1 MFITAFD
8 IITDKIV
15 YLIQNNEGKLTDLN
29 GIPFNVIS
37 DNKVKDI
44 NGRLYIFN
52 KTLTPTTT
60 TTTSTTTQDLLFNV
74 HGVEWDINNATVEL
88 TRVGNLDLHKAD
100 TGLPVQN
107 AMKRCLLLDNGSV
120 NYYLDPTDST
130 KKLDGSPSILD
141 GTDGQVMV
149 EIPQHYR
156 KFETVGD
163 TQRVLISEY
172 PFEGSHLVPLQYISA
187 FEAALQRSTNKLSSV
202 INFTTD
208 YRGGNNTSAWDVD
221 NRSLLGKPVTSLSRI
236 GFTTAAQTRGL
247 KWFQMLYE
255 TYKTVVWLYMI
266 EYANRNSQAAFNP
279 TLTSEGYRQGGLGE
293 GVTNIVDASWDT
305 FNSFNPF
312 VNCGQGSMNNFNS
325 STPIVHPTLG
335 TTQIP
340 QYRGIEHPFGHIW
353 KWAEGIN
360 VRALPSA
367 IEMYTANGYTFS
379 STTYNDYTLQGNLAI
394 ATDYI
399 RNLLQGNIS
408 NQVEIMPTTVGSGAS
423 ATTFWTD
430 QYFQTRPVS
439 GESLRAVDFGGGADS
454 GATAGLLLST
464 VFDVPSAS
472 NSVVGGRLCF
482 IPSA

>member
-1 MFITAFD
+1 MPTLLNISN
-8 IITDKIV
+8 KIRFQTIPV
-15 YLIQNNEGKLTDLN
+15 DATYGVEWNVNEGTVFLTRIGEPLLHNAEFGLPIQNN
-29 GIPFNVIS
+29 
-37 DNKVKDI
+37 
-44 NGRLYIFN
+44 
-52 KTLTPTTT
+52 
-60 TTTSTTTQDLLFNV
+60 
-74 HGVEWDINNATVEL
+74 
-88 TRVGNLDLHKAD
+88 
-100 TGLPVQN
+100 
-107 AMKRCLLLDNGSV
+107 MKRCLLLDDGSV

-221 NRSLLGKPVTSLSRI
+221 DRSLLGMPVTNLSRI

-293 GVTNIVDASWDT
+293 GVTNIVNATWNT
-305 FNSFNPF
+305 FNGFNPF
-312 VNCGQGSMNNFNS
+312 VNCGQGS
-325 STPIVHPTLG
+325 H
-335 TTQIP
+335 
-340 QYRGIEHPFGHIW
+340 E
-353 KWAEGIN
+353 
-360 VRALPSA
+360 
-367 IEMYTANGYTFS
+367 
-379 STTYNDYTLQGNLAI
+379 
-394 ATDYI
+394 
-399 RNLLQGNIS
+399 
-408 NQVEIMPTTVGSGAS
+408 
-423 ATTFWTD
+423 
-430 QYFQTRPVS
+430 
-439 GESLRAVDFGGGADS
+439 
-454 GATAGLLLST
+454 
-464 VFDVPSAS
+464 
-472 NSVVGGRLCF
+472 
-482 IPSA
+482 